1 MSPNEGIRYFQ
12 GAVAVVTGA
21 ASGIGKALSL
31 ALADQGANVV
41 LCDLQED
48 LLAEVYDESIKRGRE
63 PLQICVDVRDPE
75 SVKGALHQALDQ
87 YGRLDLVFNNAGIVV
102 EGTIEQHS
110 IEDWNQIIDINLKG
124 VVHGVHNAYPIMKNQ
139 GFGHIVNTA
148 SLAGLIPVPKVIGYT
163 ATKHA
168 VVGLTRVIRIEG
180 AKYGIRATAVCPG
193 QVRTPI
199 LQGGKFGRVSN
210 TEPGTEPSRALLEP
224 DELTA
229 KILQQVKR
237 NKRLIVEPLSA
248 KRVTIVNRLLP
259 DLYEKIAQKL

>member
-1 MSPNEGIRYFQ
+1 VGIRYFQ

-75 SVKGALHQALDQ
+75 SVKGALHQALDH

-110 IEDWNQIIDINLKG
+110 IEDWNQIIDINFKG
-124 VVHGVHNAYPIMKNQ
+124 VVHGVHNAYSIMKDQ

-210 TEPGTEPSRALLEP
+210 TQPDTESSRALLEP
-224 DELTA
+224 DELAA

-248 KRVTIVNRLLP
+248 KRVTIVNKLLP
-259 DLYEKIAQKL
+259 GLYEKIAQKL

>member
-1 MSPNEGIRYFQ
+1 MSDNEATRYFQ

-31 ALADQGANVV
+31 ALTDRGANVV
-41 LCDLQED
+41 LCDVQED
-48 LLAEVYDESIKRGRE
+48 LLADVHDESIRRGGE
-63 PLQICVDVRDPE
+63 PLQLCVDVRDPE
-75 SVKGALHQALDQ
+75 SVKGALHQARDH

-102 EGTIEQHS
+102 EGSIEQYS
-110 IEDWNQIIDINLKG
+110 IDDWNQIIDINLKG
-124 VVHGVHNAYPIMKNQ
+124 VVHGVHHAYPIMKDQ

-168 VVGLTRVIRIEG
+168 VVGLTRVVRIEG
-180 AKYGIRATAVCPG
+180 AKHGIRATAVCPG

-199 LQGGKFGRVSN
+199 LKGGKFGRVSN
-210 TEPGTEPSRALLEP
+210 TQPDIESSRALLEP
-224 DELTA
+224 DEFA
-229 KILQQVKR
+229 VKVLQQVKR

-248 KRVTIVNRLLP
+248 KRVTIINKLLP
-259 DLYEKIAQKL
+259 GLYEKIAQKL

>member
-1 MSPNEGIRYFQ
+1 MSPNVGIRYFQ

-75 SVKGALHQALDQ
+75 SVKGALHQALDH

-110 IEDWNQIIDINLKG
+110 IEDWNQIIDINFKG
-124 VVHGVHNAYPIMKNQ
+124 VVHGVHNAYSIMKDQ

-210 TEPGTEPSRALLEP
+210 TQPDTESSRALLEP
-224 DELTA
+224 DELAA

-248 KRVTIVNRLLP
+248 KRVTIVNKLLP
-259 DLYEKIAQKL
+259 GLYEKIAQKL